1 MSPDGRRNLMG
12 LLQLGFS
19 GNLLSKSVTF
29 DGSGVLI
36 VSESKCAG
44 FVEHDIKT
52 TYKGTHE
59 NRIQAFC
66 R

>member
-1 MSPDGRRNLMG
+1 MG
-12 LLQLGFS
+12 AEISWGSSSLASAATF
-19 GNLLSKSVTF
+19 LSNSVTF

-36 VSESKCAG
+36 VSEGKCAG